1 MTSYGYLITKMAD
14 SENVRSSI
22 NNDLVTEKSEDSSAK
37 ERRPIQQAALKGR
50 QQIQDRA
57 EKKYY
62 VPPRRCQELVTIV
75 IIIIIVVLHNMLS
88 VCHACTM
95 WMLC

>member
-57 EKKYY
+57 EILCTPQKMSGTSNNSYY
-62 VPPRRCQELVTIV
+62 NHYCSIT
-75 IIIIIVVLHNMLS
+75 
-88 VCHACTM
+88 
-95 WMLC
+95 